1 MEKWGFLLLCH
12 LKKGGNYM
20 AKKLTTLY
28 LDVELIKRLN
38 RLSALTRVPMAVYT
52 REAVDIALDKY
63 EKEIKVQQ
71 KN

>member
-1 MEKWGFLLLCH
+1 
-12 LKKGGNYM
+12 M

-63 EKEIKVQQ
+63 EKEIKFQQ